1 MGERNGI
8 QMRKEKGNR
17 KETGLVLRQG
27 RERNRRVNIT
37 KTVQKWT
44 NAIEKDSDSEDQER
58 SKGTFITG
66 RNILQVLY
74 YAGAILML

>member
-1 MGERNGI
+1 
-8 QMRKEKGNR
+8 MRKEKGR
-17 KETGLVLRQG
+17 VGLETGKR
-27 RERNRRVNIT
+27 REQKSNIT

-44 NAIEKDSDSEDQER
+44 NGIEKDSDSENRERER